1 MPIEDEDLEGW
12 PAYET
17 VQAEWAAQQQHK
29 FELLRARRGRC
40 GLMTWTT
47 LCRASS
53 ASATVNELRHALKRR
68 ERLGSDTPFNVIF
81 FRPPGV
87 GKTELAKYLSA
98 WRSGLTFEE
107 VNSAEGRITIFDM
120 GAFKDEVSVNTFF
133 GAHAG
138 FQGGEGK
145 LYKALRCNPRGVFIF
160 DEVEKAHSKV
170 FDSLLPLMN
179 RNGWIQSNQAGYDPI
194 ATRDAIFIF
203 TSNIGAERL
212 ESIDADLEPET
223 VKTAILREVRHR
235 FSAAFCDRIDLNLF
249 FHGLS
254 AREQQLIALNLLDRL
269 RAQLIQNE
277 NPLRLTWEPRIVDEI
292 ARDGLSRQD
301 SLGVVFDEL
310 PQ

>member
-1 MPIEDEDLEGW
+1 M
-12 PAYET
+12 
-17 VQAEWAAQQQHK
+17 
-29 FELLRARRGRC
+29 ARVRDSPLSGFVGQRH
-40 GLMTWTT
+40 
-47 LCRASS
+47 
-53 ASATVNELRHALKRR
+53 VNELRHALKRR

-81 FRPPGV
+81 FCPPGV

-179 RNGWIQSNQAGYDPI
+179 RNGSSRTRLAMIQSRRGMLSSFSPQ
-194 ATRDAIFIF
+194 
-203 TSNIGAERL
+203 TS
-212 ESIDADLEPET
+212 
-223 VKTAILREVRHR
+223 VQ
-235 FSAAFCDRIDLNLF
+235 SASNR
-249 FHGLS
+249 S
-254 AREQQLIALNLLDRL
+254 M
-269 RAQLIQNE
+269 
-277 NPLRLTWEPRIVDEI
+277 PM
-292 ARDGLSRQD
+292 SRR
-301 SLGVVFDEL
+301 
-310 PQ
+310 P